1 MSANNELSTAG
12 KLTCSLTKL
21 QSTQFEKVGSIQRLQ
36 VVGRSG
42 VQRRGAQLRLGFTL
56 IELLVVIAI
65 IGILVGMLL
74 PAVQSVR
81 EAARRTQCSNNLR
94 QLGLALHNYESAHR
108 AYPAGFISQ
117 VTGLWPGGA
126 NDPVPEIGPG
136 WSVFA
141 RLLPYMEQENLHASI
156 NFALPIAA
164 SANQAARQTPIPGYM
179 CPSDTWQGPVT
190 VWPNSIGVTDLAPL
204 SYIGCLGG
212 GDPANAPS
220 YTAMYEQKP
229 FNGMFHRNVAIRVA
243 EITDGTSYTIGMGER
258 ASMFTPNGWAGVI
271 PGGQTVFSPW
281 WAQRRGQAVGATA
294 RPAITMVS
302 VHVRSGGPSAPTG
315 GPGGFWSP
323 HTGGCLFILMD
334 GSTHTLNTNVD
345 ISVFRAM
352 AGRNDGVRFVMP

>member
-1 MSANNELSTAG
+1 
-12 KLTCSLTKL
+12 
-21 QSTQFEKVGSIQRLQ
+21 
-36 VVGRSG
+36 
-42 VQRRGAQLRLGFTL
+42 L

-65 IGILVGMLL
+65 IGILAGMLL

-179 CPSDTWQGPVT
+179 P
-190 VWPNSIGVTDLAPL
+190 
-204 SYIGCLGG
+204 
-212 GDPANAPS
+212 
-220 YTAMYEQKP
+220 
-229 FNGMFHRNVAIRVA
+229 
-243 EITDGTSYTIGMGER
+243 
-258 ASMFTPNGWAGVI
+258 
-271 PGGQTVFSPW
+271 
-281 WAQRRGQAVGATA
+281 
-294 RPAITMVS
+294 
-302 VHVRSGGPSAPTG
+302 
-315 GPGGFWSP
+315 
-323 HTGGCLFILMD
+323 
-334 GSTHTLNTNVD
+334 
-345 ISVFRAM
+345 
-352 AGRNDGVRFVMP
+352 